1 MSNDKQRIFSG
12 VQPTGTLHLGTYL
25 GALRQWVASQ
35 HDYDNIFC
43 VVDLHALTIPEE
55 VDPEVLRNKSREV
68 AAMYMACGID
78 PEASLVFIQSHV
90 REHSELAWVLNCVTP
105 LGWLHRMTQ
114 YKSKSETRES
124 VGTGLLDYPVLQAAD
139 ILLYDTHVVPVG
151 EDQKQHIELARD
163 IAVRFNN
170 LFGETF
176 VVPQPRVPKVG
187 ARVMGLDDPT
197 QKMSKSIAVQRP
209 GHAVMLLD
217 TPKRIKKSIMGAKTD
232 TGCEF
237 RFDQASPGIRN
248 LLSIYTALSEEP
260 IDTISARYEG
270 GGYGYLK
277 KDLLDLV
284 MSHIEPI
291 QSQYQEFIDD
301 PTTLDAVL
309 ERSTDRAR
317 NIAANT
323 MDRVRRAVGIG

>member
-1 MSNDKQRIFSG
+1 M
-12 VQPTGTLHLGTYL
+12 
-25 GALRQWVASQ
+25 
-35 HDYDNIFC
+35 
-43 VVDLHALTIPEE
+43 DLHALTIPEE

-248 LLSIYTALSEEP
+248 LLRLQVLYFES
-260 IDTISARYEG
+260 
-270 GGYGYLK
+270 
-277 KDLLDLV
+277 V
-284 MSHIEPI
+284 N
-291 QSQYQEFIDD
+291 
-301 PTTLDAVL
+301 AVL
-309 ERSTDRAR
+309 
-317 NIAANT
+317 
-323 MDRVRRAVGIG
+323 VRR